1 MTTHVIRQQYLHV
14 EMAGTEAEGLALQ
27 RRMTGLCEYWLTPA
41 IEEVLDRH
49 APPHDHLCIERLEID
64 IGSLTTKRLE
74 QDLRGAVAQALDKWF
89 REHAPPGDLTTHPL
103 GNIQH
108 KTKQYCISEAFV
120 YFLETGRLPW
130 SFRLPEGSTL
140 EKVILNSWQEAKQLN
155 LHAAAKKSDLHPE
168 DDMLRQVLTDAQVR
182 KRLVRQFSTLFL
194 KTLLNRLAPTE
205 EKRISDGTVGIF
217 EERRLWE
224 AKFARVAH
232 LATSSPAAHEQHR
245 SKMEELLRSW
255 QVLHPAAEEGIYIE
269 NAGLVL
275 LHSFL
280 PRFFVALGIADQ
292 DKLLQPERA
301 LCLLHYLNTGQ
312 TVPPEYELIL
322 PKILCNMPL
331 EVPVEA
337 NVELTAAEKEEA
349 AALLEAVVRHW
360 EALRNTS
367 IDGLRGT
374 FLVRSGKV
382 SLRDD
387 GDWLL
392 QVESKSYDILLD
404 QLPWSIGLIKLPWM
418 ERMLWVQWG

>member
-1 MTTHVIRQQYLHV
+1 MTTHVIRQQSLHV

-27 RRMTGLCEYWLTPA
+27 QRIRGLCEYWLTPA

-49 APPHDHLCIERLEID
+49 SPPHDHLCIERLEID
-64 IGSLTTKRLE
+64 LGSMTTNRLE
-74 QDLRGAVAQALDKWF
+74 HELTCAVAQALEKWL
-89 REHAPPGDLTTHPL
+89 REHAPPRDFTTHPSA
-103 GNIQH
+103 NIQH
-108 KTKQYCISEAFV
+108 KTKQYSISEAFV

-130 SFRLPEGSTL
+130 SLKLPEGSTL
-140 EKVILNSWQEAKQLN
+140 EKVILNSWQEAKQSN
-155 LHAAAKKSDLHPE
+155 LHPEAKKSDLHPE
-168 DDMLRQVLTDAQVR
+168 DDILRQVLTDAKVR
-182 KRLVRQFSTLFL
+182 KRLVRQFSPLFL

-205 EKRISDGTVGIF
+205 AKRMADGAAGIF

-224 AKFARVAH
+224 AEFARVAR

-245 SKMEELLRSW
+245 SMMEELLGSW
-255 QVLHPAAEEGIYIE
+255 QVLHPAAKEGFYIE

-275 LHSFL
+275 LHPFL
-280 PRFFVALGIADQ
+280 PRCFVALGIADQ
-292 DKLLQPERA
+292 DTLLQPERA

-337 NVELTAAEKEEA
+337 NVKLTTAEKEEA
-349 AALLEAVVRHW
+349 AALLEAVVQHW

-392 QVESKSYDILLD
+392 QVEPKSYDILLD